1 LPFTVKNK
9 SSAELLEKGS
19 RFIAYVIPVDS
30 AEFAINEIELLWEEH
45 SKASHI
51 CYAFRCGKKP
61 PEIKFDDDGE
71 PSGTAGRPILNHI
84 EGQDL
89 YNILI
94 AVVRYFGGT
103 LLGKGGLVSAY
114 SKSAGL
120 ALQELNYFEVIEK
133 RKMSFRCSYAQFDRL
148 SAWLNDLE
156 LSPINKEF
164 TDTCTFDLMIPE
176 SQLNLVVESLQEK
189 YNITPLKNDNDL

>member
-1 LPFTVKNK
+1 LARTLKNK
-9 SSAELLEKGS
+9 SSAELIEKGS

-30 AEFAINEIELLWEEH
+30 SGTAMNEIKMLWDQH
-45 SKASHI
+45 PKASHI
-51 CYAFRCGKKP
+51 CYAYRCGTKH
-61 PEIKFDDDGE
+61 PETKFEDDGE

-84 EGQDL
+84 EGQEL

-114 SKSAGL
+114 SKSAGM
-120 ALQELNYFEVIEK
+120 ALQELKFFEIIEK
-133 RKMSFRCSYAQFDRL
+133 RKFSFTCSYGQFDRL
-148 SAWLNDLE
+148 NALLNDLN
-156 LSPINKEF
+156 LSPLNKKF

-176 SQLNLVVESLQEK
+176 SKIESVLDTLQEG
-189 YNITPLKNDNDL
+189 YNISPLASDDDL